1 METINI
7 KLVIAHLLNE
17 FRQSKDLKK
26 VATDYPKNWVEL
38 PIAIYRTKS
47 EAHFIDADN
56 NELQTKWNVTIE
68 LYSDKGLTDVTERII
83 KRFGDVGIRLS
94 KKDGNTADLKRNILD
109 GQFIVDNTL
118 KIIYEK

>member
-17 FRQSKDLKK
+17 FRQSEGLKK
-26 VATDYPKNWVEL
+26 IATDYPKNWVEL

-47 EAHFIDADN
+47 EPHFTDADN

-68 LYSDKGLTDVTERII
+68 LYSDKGLTDIAERII
-83 KRFGDVGIRLS
+83 KRFGDVGINLS